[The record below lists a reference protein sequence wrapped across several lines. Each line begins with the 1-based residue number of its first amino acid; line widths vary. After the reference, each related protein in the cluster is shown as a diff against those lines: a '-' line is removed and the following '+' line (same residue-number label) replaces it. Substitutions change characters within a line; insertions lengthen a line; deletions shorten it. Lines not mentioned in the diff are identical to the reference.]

1 MKIVLN
7 TTEPDAVASY
17 NYINLLK
24 KDSSLTFND
33 FKNYQK
39 YNVALFLSYKN
50 DLKEIVSVKKKYPDL
65 IIGIIDP
72 RGSNIDNIID

>member
-24 KDSSLTFND
+24 KDSSITFND
-33 FKNYQK
+33 FENYQK

-50 DLKEIVSVKKKYPDL
+50 SFAKILLFKILNGSKIGSVIL
-65 IIGIIDP
+65 
-72 RGSNIDNIID
+72 